1 MSCATIVSTLFNALL
16 WLASKKPVG
25 NCLGKRETWDN
36 VWFPIVKA
44 TLYSRTVERKWK
56 TTMAAVLWFRKVI
69 VQLRNSYHGG
79 LVSSTLLLFLQ
90 HLFSQCGCYNHHP
103 SCWFLQ
109 QWCYNRDQGAA
120 HWVVLPLQL
129 IGLLLLAMQYVIWPS
144 CISLAAFSVRD
155 NR

>member
-25 NCLGKRETWDN
+25 NCLSKRETWDN

-44 TLYSRTVERKWK
+44 TLFYNSRKKMEKDNNSSTVISKSNCTAEK
-56 TTMAAVLWFRKVI
+56 F
-69 VQLRNSYHGG
+69 GG
-79 LVSSTLLLFLQ
+79 FVSSTLLLFLQ
-90 HLFSQCGCYNHHP
+90 HLLFSQCGCYNHHP
-103 SCWFLQ
+103 SCWFLR

-120 HWVVLPLQL
+120 HRVVLPLQL

-144 CISLAAFSVRD
+144 CISLAAFSVGD
-155 NR
+155 NG